1 MWGCTGAGLSR
12 DSGNPGL
19 NWRSIMGKRIMYILL
34 VVVIVTGAVYSYK
47 RVDFGGKT
55 TIFFKIVF
63 GDENMMMKMPPKVP
77 MQGEEGAFKPPPDFR
92 VERKAPLRPGGRD
105 DHGPPKRKG
114 MHGKPG
120 MGKIISL
127 RNVIPYTFILAF
139 FILITRVL
147 DVSIR
152 KTLKSPH

>member
-1 MWGCTGAGLSR
+1 
-12 DSGNPGL
+12 
-19 NWRSIMGKRIMYILL
+19 MGKRITFIVL

-63 GDENMMMKMPPKVP
+63 GDESMMMKMPPKVP
-77 MQGEEGAFKPPPDFR
+77 MQGERGAFKPPTGFKG
-92 VERKAPLRPGGRD
+92 EQKAPFGPGARG
-105 DHGPPKRKG
+105 DHGSPRGKG

-120 MGKIISL
+120 MGKVISL

-139 FILITRVL
+139 FILITRVF

-152 KTLKSPH
+152 KMRRSKSSG

>member
-1 MWGCTGAGLSR
+1 MRKKT
-12 DSGNPGL
+12 
-19 NWRSIMGKRIMYILL
+19 MYIVL
-34 VVVIVTGAVYSYK
+34 VIVIVVGTVYSYK

-55 TIFFKIVF
+55 AIFFRIVF
-63 GDENMMMKMPPKVP
+63 GDESTMVKMPPKAL
-77 MQGEEGAFKPPPDFR
+77 MQGERGAFKPPGGFKG
-92 VERKAPLRPGGRD
+92 ERKAPLRPGARG
-105 DHGPPKRKG
+105 DHGPPRGKG

-120 MGKIISL
+120 MGKVISL

-152 KTLKSPH
+152 KTFRSRSSG